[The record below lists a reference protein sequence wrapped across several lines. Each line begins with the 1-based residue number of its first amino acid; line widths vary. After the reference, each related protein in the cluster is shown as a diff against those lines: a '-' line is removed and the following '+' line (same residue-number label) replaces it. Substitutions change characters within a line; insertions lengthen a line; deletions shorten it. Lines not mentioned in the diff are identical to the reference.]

1 MSLRHAV
8 LGVLSSMPMSGYDMQ
23 RYFDEAGYFWPAS
36 HAQVYQ
42 ELRKMEREGLIEA
55 TIAPR
60 GAKAEKRIYNL
71 TETGRRE
78 LQLMTLQ
85 PYGYPPERDGM
96 RLQFMYLD
104 LAPFDVAREHLRAHI
119 SHYRLAIQHLQGR
132 IDGIKNRRSNLLRSR
147 LEHRPEDAHEAIVEY
162 RVHALSAHV
171 ARAEAEIAWAE
182 RGLELVERLEER
194 RSLPSAA
201 RSSPPRLRS
210 VPKP

>member
-42 ELRKMEREGLIEA
+42 ELRKMERDGFIEA

-60 GAKAEKRIYNL
+60 GSKAEKRIYNL
-71 TETGRRE
+71 TETGHRE
-78 LQLMTLQ
+78 LQMMTVQ
-85 PYGYPPERDGM
+85 PYAYPPERDGM

-104 LAPFDVAREHLRAHI
+104 LVPFEVAREHLRAHI
-119 SHYRLAIQHLQGR
+119 SHHKLSIQHLQGR
-132 IDGIKNRRSNLLRSR
+132 IDGIVNRRSSLLQSR
-147 LEHRPEDAHEAIVEY
+147 LKHRPEASHAAIVEY

-171 ARAEAEIAWAE
+171 ARSEAEIAWAE
-182 RGLELVERLEER
+182 RGLELVERLEEQ
-194 RSLPSAA
+194 RSTESGSGKI
-201 RSSPPRLRS
+201 RRLR
-210 VPKP
+210 PAR

>member
-42 ELRKMEREGLIEA
+42 ELRKMEREGFIEA
-55 TIAPR
+55 TVAPR
-60 GAKAEKRIYNL
+60 GTKAEKRIYNL
-71 TETGRRE
+71 TESGHRE

-85 PYGYPPERDGM
+85 PYAYPPERDGM

-104 LAPFDVAREHLRAHI
+104 LVPFEVAREHLRAHI

-132 IDGIKNRRSNLLRSR
+132 MDGITHRRSSLLRSR
-147 LEHRPEDAHEAIVEY
+147 LEHRPEDAHDAIVEY
-162 RVHALSAHV
+162 RVHALAAHV

-182 RGLELVERLEER
+182 RGLDLVERLEER
-194 RSLPSAA
+194 RTAGTAA
-201 RSSPPRLRS
+201 GAKVRRLRRDR
-210 VPKP
+210 